1 MCQNSCVKISARA
14 NRNKTAGLPSLL
26 AAYPRQVGG
35 AGYDNMEVN
44 LEPVLDYIKAQNYK
58 ALEHE
63 QNAKRLTGM
72 NKWEVRLLVPT
83 KQVPL
88 KTMAVYL
95 LVGFVYISGL
105 GFVHCCF
112 NTLRRSVWG
121 WDVESGWEIRYRNF
135 GKYLSTFLE
144 TCTFLY
150 S

>member
-1 MCQNSCVKISARA
+1 
-14 NRNKTAGLPSLL
+14 
-26 AAYPRQVGG
+26 
-35 AGYDNMEVN
+35 MEVN

-105 GFVHCCF
+105 GFRVCSTPLEDSF
-112 NTLRRSVWG
+112 GGEMLKANGKLDT
-121 WDVESGWEIRYRNF
+121 ENF
-135 GKYLSTFLE
+135 ANI
-144 TCTFLY
+144 
-150 S
+150 

>member
-1 MCQNSCVKISARA
+1 
-14 NRNKTAGLPSLL
+14 
-26 AAYPRQVGG
+26 
-35 AGYDNMEVN
+35 MEVN

-72 NKWEVRLLVPT
+72 NKWEVRLLVLT
-83 KQVPL
+83 KQVSL

-112 NTLRRSVWG
+112 NTLTRYVWV
-121 WDVESGWEIRYRNF
+121 WDVKSGWETRYRNF

-144 TCTFLY
+144 TCTFFIFMTI
-150 S
+150 SDVNGSAFGAAEECPF